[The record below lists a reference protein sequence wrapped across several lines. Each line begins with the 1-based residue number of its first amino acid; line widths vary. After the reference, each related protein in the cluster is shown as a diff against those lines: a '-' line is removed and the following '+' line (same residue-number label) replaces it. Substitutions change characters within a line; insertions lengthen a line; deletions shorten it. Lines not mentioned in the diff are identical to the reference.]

1 MSNTKTHLDILNG
14 GAHNHIW
21 ASSTL
26 RFYWSSNF
34 AMKRVH
40 LAIYSSV
47 VWVGIWIVKW
57 IIPFCEN
64 RKREFQKG
72 VYQKQ
77 ILRIWLFFDTDTV
90 DRIPVMT
97 CFMFFCFINP
107 LPRKLFIWKYRFI
120 VGKLNLRS
128 IISSNPCWTLW
139 G

>member
-1 MSNTKTHLDILNG
+1 MSNTKTHLDTLNG

-40 LAIYSSV
+40 LTIYSSV

-77 ILRIWLFFDTDTV
+77 ILRVWLFFDTDTV

-107 LPRKLFIWKYRFI
+107 IPRKLFLWKHRFI

-128 IISSNPCWTLW
+128 KISSNLC
-139 G
+139 